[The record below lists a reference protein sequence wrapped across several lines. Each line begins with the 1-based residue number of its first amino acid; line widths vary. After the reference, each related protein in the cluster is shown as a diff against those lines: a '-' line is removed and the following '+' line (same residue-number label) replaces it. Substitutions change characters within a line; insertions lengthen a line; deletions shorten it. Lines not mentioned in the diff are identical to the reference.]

1 LPYFLTNK
9 GLVKTYFLIFITLFW
24 LLVHSSSMAQ
34 KPRKN
39 FKKGGIIQ
47 LDDSLTSYSQ
57 SDIFVFPN
65 IHKIKY
71 YHNETAL
78 HRLKS
83 LGSAGDFEQHYAE
96 LKAYVKNFGPENF
109 TRDTHLLW
117 ELARLSQKLGPSGE
131 AILLYKLVLKHS
143 PQSIDGKQVRSE
155 FDTLTK
161 KENDPYVPLKEYYE
175 LVAYRKEIDTLRPPQ
190 GVLLNMGEAIN
201 SDKADYGPTIG
212 NVDNVLLFTSKRNS
226 HKDPLNKNYNEDL
239 FYTLKYDSTW
249 GFAEEF
255 KNINSAYNE
264 GSACLSK
271 DGKQLY
277 FARCNSPDSYG
288 SCDIFVA
295 YLSRDSVWE
304 GIRNLGPAINTKG
317 WDSQPSLSHS
327 GDTLFFASDRLGG
340 FGYSDIYFS
349 TKGSDGKWQRALN
362 MGPIINTRGF
372 EVSPFYHHKFN
383 VLYFSSN
390 GQPLSFGDFDI
401 YKAYTG
407 GKNWNE
413 PKNIGP
419 LVNGVGSEYYFTID
433 SESNFLYYASS
444 AENDIDNLDLHS
456 FPVPMEAQPEAV
468 ARIKGSLINAETK
481 KPFKGIVSIID
492 MDEGVEVAPKF
503 LREDGSFDFN
513 LINKRNYLLIIQG
526 DDFFRIEELFFMDGD
541 MEINREADP
550 IESRIAFQSLEFEN
564 GKADILP
571 SMHKDLDRLA
581 NFMID
586 HPKFKLNISGHTDSQ
601 GKEDSNLR
609 LSQARA
615 DAIKAYLI
623 YQFKIAAARIDAH
636 GYGSAAPIVDE
647 STEERRKLNRR
658 VEFEIVRE

>member
-1 LPYFLTNK
+1 M
-9 GLVKTYFLIFITLFW
+9 KTYFLISIALFW

-71 YHNETAL
+71 YYNEAQL
-78 HRLKS
+78 HRAKL
-83 LGSAGDFEQHYAE
+83 LGSSGDFEQEYTD

-109 TRDTHLLW
+109 SRDTQLLW
-117 ELARLSQKLGPSGE
+117 DLARLSQKLGPPGE
-131 AILLYKLVLKHS
+131 AVLLYKLVLKHS
-143 PQSIDGKQVRSE
+143 PQSIDGKKVRSE

-161 KENDPYVPLKEYYE
+161 KENDPYVPLKQYYE

-201 SDKADYGPTIG
+201 SDKADYGATIG
-212 NVDNVLLFTSKRNS
+212 NIDNVLLFTSKRNS

-295 YLSRDSVWE
+295 HMSEDSVW
-304 GIRNLGPAINTKG
+304 GDIRNLGPKINTKG

-349 TKGSDGKWQRALN
+349 TKGSDGNWQKALN

-372 EVSPFYHHKFN
+372 EVSPFFHHKFN

-390 GQPLSFGDFDI
+390 GQPLTFGDFDI

-407 GKNWNE
+407 GQNWNE

-419 LVNGVGSEYYFTID
+419 LVNGIGSEYYFTID
-433 SESNFLYYASS
+433 SESNYLYYASS
-444 AENDIDNLDLHS
+444 AENDIENLDLHS

-468 ARIKGSLINAETK
+468 ARIKGSLLNSETK

-492 MDEGVEVAPKF
+492 MDKGVEVAPKF

-541 MEINREADP
+541 TEMNREAEP
-550 IESRIAFQSLEFEN
+550 IESRIAFESLEFEN

-636 GYGSAAPIVDE
+636 GYGSAKPIVEDK
-647 STEERRKLNRR
+647 TEEQRKLNRR